1 MYLKK
6 KKIQF
11 PNVLVI
17 YTLAIVIK
25 FPNVLVIYTLEIG
38 TLFLTFYS

>member
-6 KKIQF
+6 KNQF

-38 TLFLTFYS
+38 TLFLTFSS